1 MNKIKSKRRM
11 EQIICYVVLI
21 LLAMLVLVPVL
32 WMVSTAFKTEAQTYS
47 PTGPNQPGVLP
58 EIFHHLQFWKNDPEQ
73 PDYMYLCHDYL
84 HHLRVPGRLRGDQ
97 IPV

>member
-1 MNKIKSKRRM
+1 M

-32 WMVSTAFKTEAQTYS
+32 WMVSTAFETEAQTYS
-47 PTGPNQPGVLP
+47 PKPQWIP
-58 EIFHHLQFWKNDPEQ
+58 DPISLESFRKFFTT
-73 PDYMYLCHDYL
+73 DYMYLCHDYL